1 MYPIHLLKTKP
12 QTTAHLA
19 QTMSL
24 LNMTSAELKQTIEA
38 ELANNPALE
47 LLEPRRCKGCGRYL
61 VETKT
66 CPICNQLHD
75 PNGSE
80 PIVFTSS
87 RSDYIFTNS
96 GGSTHTISPE
106 DLPDDN
112 TAPALDL
119 PSFVLRQIAPE
130 LAEDDRPIAAH
141 ILTSLDED
149 GLLTISPMEI
159 SRYRHISIERV
170 KNVLKLIQRSEPVGV
185 GSSSPQEALLVQ
197 LDVLS
202 KTQDVPPHV
211 ENAIREGIDL
221 LSRHHF
227 TKLGQL
233 LGISAQEAEEISRYI
248 STNLNP
254 YPARSHWGS
263 VRQGSEPTPNVYH
276 NPDILISHLNN
287 NPNGPLVIE
296 ILFPVRSP
304 LRLNPVFQKEIKNA
318 DGEKIEKWQRDLEKA
333 SLLIKCLRQRNNTM
347 RQLLSILTQYQ
358 REFITQGD
366 RFLKPITRSSM
377 AEILDVHESTVS
389 RAVSGKTARLPN
401 GRIIPL
407 GKFFDRS
414 LPIRALIREIV
425 DDEVKALTDSQI
437 AGLLE
442 DKGYNVARRTVAKY
456 RSMEGILSARTRQ
469 SMARQS
475 MTHQSV
481 SKV

>member
-1 MYPIHLLKTKP
+1 MYPIHLLETKP

-47 LLEPRRCKGCGRYL
+47 LLEPRRCRGCGRFL
-61 VETKT
+61 VDSKS

-75 PNGSE
+75 PSNLE

-87 RSDYIFTNS
+87 RSDYQSTIS
-96 GGSTHTISPE
+96 GGSTHSLSPDE
-106 DLPDDN
+106 LPDDN

-119 PSFVLRQIAPE
+119 ASFVLRQIAAD
-130 LAEDDRPIAAH
+130 LAEEDRPIAAH
-141 ILTSLDED
+141 ILTSLDKD
-149 GLLTISPMEI
+149 GLLTVSLLEI
-159 SRYRHISIERV
+159 SRYHHKSIESIE
-170 KNVLKLIQRSEPVGV
+170 KVLNLIKHSEPVGV

-202 KTQDVPPHV
+202 KTKAVPDHV
-211 ENAIREGIDL
+211 EIAIREGIDL

-227 TKLGQL
+227 TKLGQK

-254 YPARSHWGS
+254 YPSRSYWGS
-263 VRQGSEPTPNVYH
+263 VRQGSETTPQVYH
-276 NPDILISHLNN
+276 HPDILIGHLNKKTD
-287 NPNGPLVIE
+287 GPLVIE
-296 ILFPVRSP
+296 ILFPVRGP
-304 LRLNPVFQKEIKNA
+304 LRLNPLFRKEIKNA
-318 DGEKIEKWQRDLEKA
+318 QSEKVEKWQRDLEKA

-347 RQLLSILTQYQ
+347 RQLLAILTKYQ
-358 REFITQGD
+358 RNFITHGD
-366 RFLKPITRSSM
+366 RYLKPITRASM
-377 AEILDVHESTVS
+377 AKILGVHESTVS

-425 DDEVKALTDSQI
+425 DDEIDALTDSQI
-437 AGLLE
+437 AVMLGNE
-442 DKGYNVARRTVAKY
+442 GYNVARRTVAKY

-469 SMARQS
+469 SM
-475 MTHQSV
+475 V
-481 SKV
+481 KI

>member
-1 MYPIHLLKTKP
+1 MYPIHLHETKP

-24 LNMTSAELKQTIEA
+24 LNMTSAELKQTIDA

-47 LLEPRRCKGCGRYL
+47 LLEPRRCRVCGRYL
-61 VETKT
+61 VETKS

-75 PNGSE
+75 PSNLE

-87 RSDYIFTNS
+87 RSEYQQTVS
-96 GGSTHTISPE
+96 GGSTYTFSPE
-106 DLPDDN
+106 DLPADN

-119 PSFVLRQIAPE
+119 PSFVLQQIAPDLE
-130 LAEDDRPIAAH
+130 EGDRPIAAH

-149 GLLTISPMEI
+149 GLLTISPHEI
-159 SRYRHISIERV
+159 SRYHHISVQRV
-170 KNVLKLIQRSEPVGV
+170 ENVIKLITQSEPIGV

-197 LDVLS
+197 LEVLA
-202 KTQDVPPHV
+202 KTQNVPLHV

-227 TKLGQL
+227 TKLGRL
-233 LGISAQEAEEISRYI
+233 LGISAEEAEEISRYI

-263 VRQGSEPTPNVYH
+263 IRQGHETAPNVYH
-276 NPDILISHLNN
+276 HPDILISHLNN
-287 NPNGPLVIE
+287 QASGPLVIE
-296 ILFPVRSP
+296 ILFPIKSS
-304 LRLNPVFQKEIKNA
+304 LRLNPLFRNEIKNA
-318 DGEKIEKWQRDLEKA
+318 KSEKVEKWQRDLEKA
-333 SLLIKCLRQRNNTM
+333 GLLIKCLRQRNNTM
-347 RQLLSILTQYQ
+347 RQLLTILTKYQ
-358 REFITQGD
+358 RNFIIHGD
-366 RFLKPITRSSM
+366 KQLKPITRASM
-377 AEILDVHESTVS
+377 AEILGVHESTVS
-389 RAVSGKTARLPN
+389 RAVSGKNACLPN

-425 DDEVKALTDSQI
+425 DDEIDPLTDSQI
-437 AGLLE
+437 AVKLGNE
-442 DKGYNVARRTVAKY
+442 GYNVARRTVAKY

-469 SMARQS
+469 NMA
-475 MTHQSV
+475 
-481 SKV
+481 KI